1 MAVGLVVVT
10 VAVGLALHVTSVA
23 PEILWSVKVRQ
34 AAAHHLPQ
42 LDDYISDDELRWT
55 TWTRSVIHC
64 ADLCARDVTCLA
76 FTATTVTSRGV
87 ECRGHCG
94 LGPGSTLG
102 NRANTRAYSLQV
114 LTWLDKTCT
123 KDSDCTHPKSV
134 CFAGHCL
141 CSPGFFYSHSRDECL
156 ADCTDADLKPLM
168 VSYPGWYIFQHNL
181 NSSVTSWAECVEWCS
196 MDPACRTF
204 EYNFSSSTCFLAH
217 VTALQEASYWRA
229 QDNDDINHYMKTC
242 A

>member
-102 NRANTRAYSLQV
+102 NRANTRAYSLQGKY
-114 LTWLDKTCT
+114 LPLGQCT
-123 KDSDCTHPKSV
+123 T
-134 CFAGHCL
+134 A
-141 CSPGFFYSHSRDECL
+141 
-156 ADCTDADLKPLM
+156 A
-168 VSYPGWYIFQHNL
+168 VSK
-181 NSSVTSWAECVEWCS
+181 VTT
-196 MDPACRTF
+196 CRTV
-204 EYNFSSSTCFLAH
+204 YCSFSRVFKGFTVSRVRQLPQPVESISLYSFSLF
-217 VTALQEASYWRA
+217 VYLDYR
-229 QDNDDINHYMKTC
+229 DNISMNSIC
-242 A
+242 LSVFIVWQS